1 MTASRIS
8 RRTALGAL
16 AAGPLVGTTLAAP
29 ALAQAYPSRPVTL
42 VVGFGAGGATDL
54 GARLLSTHGQRYL
67 RQPIVVENRVGASG
81 VVGTDLVRR
90 ARADGYT
97 MLMSRG
103 APATISPALEPRTTP
118 YRWDEFSIVGLSDVN
133 ALCVC
138 VKADAPWRTAADLLG
153 AIRARPGTLNYSSSG
168 PLSLIGLASK
178 MFLWAGGLPVDAAVE
193 IPFRSGAET
202 LTAVIAGQVQF
213 ASFNMSEAA
222 PGLNAGTMRAIMVTV
237 PDTFPGVAGVQTAKE
252 AGLPVLENL
261 VGWNAVVGPPGLPD
275 EVVARWSAVL
285 AALKDDAEWNAGH
298 ARIGNIPRVLG
309 REETTAFMRSQ
320 YELYVKLGREAG
332 IGGG

>member
-1 MTASRIS
+1 MTHPTIG
-8 RRTALGAL
+8 RRAAL
-16 AAGPLVGTTLAAP
+16 AGLFAAAWPP
-29 ALAQAYPSRPVTL
+29 ARQAAAQAYPNRPVTL

-54 GARLLSTHGQRYL
+54 GARLLATHGQRHL
-67 RQPIVVENRVGASG
+67 GQPIVVENRVGGSG
-81 VVGTDLVRR
+81 VVGTDFVRR
-90 ARADGYT
+90 ARPDGYT

-118 YRWDEFSIVGLSDVN
+118 YRWDDFTIIGLSDVN

-138 VKADAPWRTAADLLG
+138 VKADSPHRTAADLIA
-153 AIRARPGTLNYSSSG
+153 AIRARPGQLNYSSSG

-178 MFLWAGGLPVDAAVE
+178 MFLWAAGLPVDAAVE

-202 LTAVIAGQVQF
+202 LTAVISGQVDF

-222 PGLNAGTMRAIMVTV
+222 PGLSAGTMRAIMVTV
-237 PDTFPGVAGVQTAKE
+237 PDPFPGVRGVQTARE

-261 VGWNAVVGPPGLPD
+261 VGWNALVGPPGLPD
-275 EVVARWSAVL
+275 EVVATWTRVL

-309 REETTAFMRSQ
+309 RAETTAFMRAQ
-320 YELYVKLGREAG
+320 YELYVRLGREAK
-332 IGGG
+332 IGSG

>member
-1 MTASRIS
+1 MPAFRLG
-8 RRTALGAL
+8 RRAAIAGL
-16 AAGPLVGTTLAAP
+16 AAAPLARP
-29 ALAQAYPSRPVTL
+29 AIAQGYPSRTVTL

-54 GARLLSTHGQRYL
+54 GARLLANHGARHLGQT
-67 RQPIVVENRVGASG
+67 IVVENRVGASG
-81 VVGTDLVRR
+81 VVGTEHVRR

-118 YRWDEFSIVGLSDVN
+118 YKWDEFSIVGLSDVN

-138 VKADAPWRTAADLLG
+138 VKADAPWRTAADLFA
-153 AIRARPGTLNYSSSG
+153 AIRARPGQLNYSSSG

-178 MFLWAGGLPVDAAVE
+178 MFLWAGGLPVDSAVE

-202 LTAVIAGQVQF
+202 LTAVIGGQVQF

-222 PGLNAGTMRAIMVTV
+222 PGLSAGTMRAIMVTV
-237 PDTFPGVAGVQTAKE
+237 PDKYPGVAGVQTAKE
-252 AGLPVLENL
+252 AGMPVLENL

-275 EVVARWSAVL
+275 EVVAKWSATL

-298 ARIGNIPRVLG
+298 ERIGNIPRVLG
-309 REETTAFMRSQ
+309 RAETTEFMRAQ
-320 YELYVKLGREAG
+320 YELYVRLGREAS
-332 IGGG
+332 IGAG

>member
-1 MTASRIS
+1 MTTLSIG
-8 RRTALGAL
+8 RRAAL
-16 AAGPLVGTTLAAP
+16 AGLFAAASPLARQAA
-29 ALAQAYPSRPVTL
+29 AQAYPNRPVTL

-54 GARLLSTHGQRYL
+54 GARLLATHGQRHL
-67 RQPIVVENRVGASG
+67 GQPIVVENRVGGSG
-81 VVGTDLVRR
+81 VVGTDFVRR
-90 ARADGYT
+90 ARPDGYM

-118 YRWDEFSIVGLSDVN
+118 YRWDDFTIIGLSDVN

-138 VKADAPWRTAADLLG
+138 VKADSPHRTAADLIA
-153 AIRARPGTLNYSSSG
+153 AIRARPGQLNYSSSG

-178 MFLWAGGLPVDAAVE
+178 MFLWAAGLPVDAAVE

-202 LTAVIAGQVQF
+202 LTAVISGQVDF

-222 PGLNAGTMRAIMVTV
+222 PGLSAGTMRAIMVTV
-237 PDTFPGVAGVQTAKE
+237 PDPFPGVRGVQTARE

-261 VGWNAVVGPPGLPD
+261 VGWNALVGPPGLPD
-275 EVVARWSAVL
+275 EVVATWTRVL

-309 REETTAFMRSQ
+309 RAETTAFMRAQ
-320 YELYVKLGREAG
+320 YELYVRLGREAK
-332 IGGG
+332 IGSG

>member
-1 MTASRIS
+1 MPIIT
-8 RRTALGAL
+8 RRA
-16 AAGPLVGTTLAAP
+16 TLAGIAAAP
-29 ALAQAYPSRPVTL
+29 LARPAVAQAYPSRPVTL

-54 GARLLSTHGQRYL
+54 GARLLATHGAKHLGQT
-67 RQPIVVENRVGASG
+67 IVVENRVGGSG
-81 VVGTDLVRR
+81 VVGTDFARR
-90 ARADGYT
+90 ARPDGYT

-103 APATISPALEPRTTP
+103 APAVISPALEPRTTP

-138 VKADAPWRTAADLLG
+138 VKADAPWRTAADLFA
-153 AIRARPGTLNYSSSG
+153 AIRARPGQLNYSSSG

-178 MFLWAGGLPVDAAVE
+178 MFLWAGGLPLDAAVE

-222 PGLNAGTMRAIMVTV
+222 PGLSAGTMRAIMVTV
-237 PDTFPGVAGVQTAKE
+237 PDPFPGVAGVQTAAQ
-252 AGLPVLENL
+252 AGMPVLENL
-261 VGWNAVVGPPGLPD
+261 VGWNALVGPPGLPD
-275 EVVARWSAVL
+275 DVVATWNTTL
-285 AALKDDAEWNAGH
+285 AALKGDAEWNAGH
-298 ARIGNIPRVLG
+298 VHIGNIPRVLG
-309 REETTAFMRSQ
+309 RDDTAAFMKAQ
-320 YELYVKLGREAG
+320 YELYVRLGREAK

>member
-1 MTASRIS
+1 MTHPTIG
-8 RRTALGAL
+8 RRAAL
-16 AAGPLVGTTLAAP
+16 AGLFAAASPLARQAA
-29 ALAQAYPSRPVTL
+29 AQAYPNRPVTL

-54 GARLLSTHGQRYL
+54 GARLLATHGQRHL
-67 RQPIVVENRVGASG
+67 GQPIVVENRVGGSG
-81 VVGTDLVRR
+81 VVGTDFVRR
-90 ARADGYT
+90 ARPDGYT

-118 YRWDEFSIVGLSDVN
+118 YRWDDFTIIGLSDVN

-138 VKADAPWRTAADLLG
+138 VKADSPHRTAADLIA
-153 AIRARPGTLNYSSSG
+153 AIRARPGQLNYSSSG

-178 MFLWAGGLPVDAAVE
+178 MFLWAAGLPVDAAVE

-202 LTAVIAGQVQF
+202 LTAVISGQVDF

-222 PGLNAGTMRAIMVTV
+222 PGLSAGTMRAIMVTV
-237 PDTFPGVAGVQTAKE
+237 PDPFPGVRGVQTARE

-261 VGWNAVVGPPGLPD
+261 VGWNALVGPPGLPD
-275 EVVARWSAVL
+275 EVVATWTRVL

-309 REETTAFMRSQ
+309 RAETTAFMRAQ
-320 YELYVKLGREAG
+320 YELYVRLGREAKIASG
-332 IGGG
+332 

>member
-1 MTASRIS
+1 MTHPTIG
-8 RRTALGAL
+8 RRAAL
-16 AAGPLVGTTLAAP
+16 AGLFAAAWPLARQAA
-29 ALAQAYPSRPVTL
+29 AQAYPNRPVTL

-54 GARLLSTHGQRYL
+54 GARLLATHGQRHL
-67 RQPIVVENRVGASG
+67 GQPIVVENRVGGSG
-81 VVGTDLVRR
+81 VVGTDFVRR
-90 ARADGYT
+90 ARPDGYT

-118 YRWDEFSIVGLSDVN
+118 YRWDDFTIIGLSDVN

-138 VKADAPWRTAADLLG
+138 VKADSPHRTAADLIA
-153 AIRARPGTLNYSSSG
+153 AIRARPGQLNYSSSG

-178 MFLWAGGLPVDAAVE
+178 MFLWAAGLPVDAAVE

-202 LTAVIAGQVQF
+202 LTAVISGQVDF

-222 PGLNAGTMRAIMVTV
+222 PGLSAGTMRAIMVTV
-237 PDTFPGVAGVQTAKE
+237 PDPFPGVRGVQTARE

-261 VGWNAVVGPPGLPD
+261 VGWNALVGPPGLPD
-275 EVVARWSAVL
+275 EVVATWTRVL

-309 REETTAFMRSQ
+309 RAETTAFMRAQ
-320 YELYVKLGREAG
+320 YELYVRLGREAK
-332 IGGG
+332 IGSG